1 MDPVDD
7 VDKELPTTIKLQDPC
22 TEGRRIGKGL
32 RIMEGEN
39 DMKKGKVAG
48 LLALISTAFLICAC
62 GLLPKF
68 TVHLPDRTVEIEIPG
83 TGKILDKTDFDDY
96 EVIRG
101 SGDMVTVERVV
112 NDFDRI
118 SVMGSG
124 DITLTQ
130 GEKQSLVVTLDDN
143 LLDYLQTEVESGTL
157 VLGFDPEKARRKDL
171 RPSESIH
178 FEITVPDLSE
188 IAIYGS
194 ADVKSKGLEL
204 DRFSMDIY
212 GSGDIEVDQMRCSRV
227 SMKVM
232 GIGDIEIDDLEAQVL
247 EVSIPGKGTVR
258 LVGVVEEQDVDL
270 PGFGH
275 YRAGKL
281 QSQFAYISIPG
292 MGDATVWVT
301 DKLYADILG
310 SGDIEY
316 FGDPQIYHTGLGSGD
331 LIGIGN
337 P

>member
-1 MDPVDD
+1 MT
-7 VDKELPTTIKLQDPC
+7 KAK
-22 TEGRRIGKGL
+22 
-32 RIMEGEN
+32 M
-39 DMKKGKVAG
+39 AG
-48 LLALISTAFLICAC
+48 LLVLISTAFMICAC

-68 TVHLPDRTVEIEIPG
+68 TVHFPDRAVEIEIPG

-101 SGDMVTVERVV
+101 SGDMVTIERVV
-112 NDFDRI
+112 NDFNRI

-124 DITLTQ
+124 DITISQ
-130 GEKQSLVVTLDDN
+130 GEKQSLVVTMEDN
-143 LLDYLQTEVESGTL
+143 LLDFLQTDVESGTL

-171 RPSESIH
+171 RPSESTH

-194 ADVKSKGLEL
+194 ADVNSKGLEL
-204 DRFSMDIY
+204 DRFSIDIY
-212 GSGDIEVDQMRCSRV
+212 GSGDIQVGQMQCSRV
-227 SMKVM
+227 SMNVM
-232 GIGDIEIDDLEAQVL
+232 GIGDIQVDDLEAEYL
-247 EVSIPGKGTVR
+247 DVSIPGKGTVR

-270 PGFGH
+270 PGFGNYH
-275 YRAGKL
+275 AGKL
-281 QSQFAYISIPG
+281 QSQTAYVSIPG
-292 MGDATVWVT
+292 MGDAIVWVT

-316 FGDPQIYHTGLGSGD
+316 LGNPQVYHSGLGSGD
-331 LIGIGN
+331 LKGIGN

>member
-1 MDPVDD
+1 MKPER
-7 VDKELPTTIKLQDPC
+7 KWFL
-22 TEGRRIGKGL
+22 
-32 RIMEGEN
+32 EGEKY
-39 DMKKGKVAG
+39 MAKARMAG
-48 LLALISTAFLICAC
+48 MLALISTAFLICAC

-68 TVHLPDRTVEIEIPG
+68 TVHLPDRTVEIEIPS

-124 DITLTQ
+124 DITITQ

-143 LLDYLQTEVESGTL
+143 LLDYLQTEAESGTL
-157 VLGFDPEKARRKDL
+157 ILGFDPEKARRKDL

-178 FEITVPDLSE
+178 FDIIVLDLSE

-194 ADVKSKGLEL
+194 ADVNSKGLDL

-212 GSGDIEVDQMRCSRV
+212 GSGDIQVDRMRCSQV
-227 SMKVM
+227 SMNVM
-232 GIGDIEIDDLEAQVL
+232 GVGDIQIDDLEARYL
-247 EVSIPGKGTVR
+247 EVSIPGKGMVR
-258 LVGVVEEQDVDL
+258 LVGVVEEQEVDL
-270 PGFGH
+270 PGFGT
-275 YRAGKL
+275 YFAGKL
-281 QSQFAYISIPG
+281 QSQTAYVSIPG
-292 MGDATVWVT
+292 RGDATVWAT

-316 FGDPQIYHTGLGSGD
+316 FGDPQIYHSGLGSGD
-331 LIGIGN
+331 LKGMGN